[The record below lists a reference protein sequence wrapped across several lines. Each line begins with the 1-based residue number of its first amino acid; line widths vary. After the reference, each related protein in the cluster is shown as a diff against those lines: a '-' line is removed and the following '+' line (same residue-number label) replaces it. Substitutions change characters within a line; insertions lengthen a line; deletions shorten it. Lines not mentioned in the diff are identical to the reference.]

1 MAAAGRRGGVE
12 RADTKS
18 SATDMVT
25 EFDHASER
33 LIVDRLLAARPY
45 DGVLGEE
52 GAAAAGSSGVHWV
65 IDPIDGTTNFLYGLP
80 SWGVSIAATDALG
93 TIVGAVFVPSSGEM
107 FAAVRGAG
115 ATLDGVTI
123 RAGACTELSSAL
135 VATGFG
141 YEAERRRRQGA
152 RVAALLPH
160 VRDIRRLGAASVD
173 LCYVAAGRIDAY
185 YEEGL
190 GVWDFAAGE
199 LIARESGCLTGDF
212 GGGPPSSLEVAVANP
227 VLFPLLRQVLAATSV
242 HSVWATS
249 A

>member
-123 RAGACTELSSAL
+123 RAGACIELSSAL

-212 GGGPPSSLEVAVANP
+212 GGGSPSSLEVAVANP